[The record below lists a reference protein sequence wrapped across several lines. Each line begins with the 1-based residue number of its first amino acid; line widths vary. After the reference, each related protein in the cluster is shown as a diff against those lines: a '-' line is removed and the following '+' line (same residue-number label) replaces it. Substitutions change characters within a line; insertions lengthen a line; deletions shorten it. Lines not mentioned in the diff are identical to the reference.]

1 MQSNTTRA
9 ARAHSPGRTT
19 TRTHSSRKGCA
30 SVWKA
35 VAVAVAA
42 AYASSGVANVV
53 NLPYSPPAA
62 NVYAYAAETVR

>member
-1 MQSNTTRA
+1 MQSN
-9 ARAHSPGRTT
+9 RTMK
-19 TRTHSSRKGCA
+19 THRSRKGCA
-30 SVWKA
+30 A
-35 VAVAVAA
+35 AYTALAVAA